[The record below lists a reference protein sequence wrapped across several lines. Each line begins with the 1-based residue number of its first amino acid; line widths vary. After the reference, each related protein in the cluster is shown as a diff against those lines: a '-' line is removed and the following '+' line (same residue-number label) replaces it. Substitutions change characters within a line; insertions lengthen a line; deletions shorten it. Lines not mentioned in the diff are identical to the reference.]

1 MSSSERRE
9 TMGGFLAVGR
19 HGQMYSFGEDRVEA
33 GRDPAFGGLC
43 DFFSVVTPPLSGF
56 PTVHFA
62 DAAP

>member
-1 MSSSERRE
+1 
-9 TMGGFLAVGR
+9 MGGFLAVGR

-43 DFFSVVTPPLSGF
+43 DFFQCGDSPPLSGF

>member
-33 GRDPAFGGLC
+33 GRDPAFWGLC
-43 DFFSVVTPPLSGF
+43 DFSVW
-56 PTVHFA
+56 
-62 DAAP
+62 